1 MSKFTISNAKYDSQG
16 SRTSLYIVGRGRGF
30 KTFDTKQ
37 DAEIA
42 RSYQVI
48 LSYHDFAPKVYSE
61 VGRIV
66 IGSKLSNW
74 GYITQKVKTLGCNDP
89 CDDCG
94 CNRCERDLY
103 RYKNDMTYIAEEIN
117 DNCGFTIGD
126 LHMGNFGIMKGKL
139 VVIDTGMESFNGA
152 FA

>member
-16 SRTSLYIVGRGRGF
+16 SRTAFYIIGRGRGF

-48 LSYHDFAPKVYSE
+48 LSYHGFAPKVYSE

-66 IGSKLSNW
+66 IHGKLSPW
-74 GYITQKVKTLGCNDP
+74 GYITQKVKTLGCDDP

-94 CNRCERDLY
+94 CKHCERDLY
-103 RYKNDMTYIAEEIN
+103 KYEDDMINISEEIV
-117 DNCGFTIGD
+117 DNCGFRIGD
-126 LHMGNFGIMKGKL
+126 LHMGNFGIINGRL
-139 VVIDTGMESFNGA
+139 VVIDTGIESFNGA

>member
-42 RSYQVI
+42 RSYQII
-48 LSYHDFAPKVYSE
+48 LNYHDFAPKVYSE
-61 VGRIV
+61 VGRI
-66 IGSKLSNW
+66 IIKDTLSPW
-74 GYITQKVKTLGCNDP
+74 GYITQKVKTLGCSDP
-89 CDDCG
+89 SDDCR
-94 CNRCERDLY
+94 CKRCERDLY
-103 RYKNDMTYIAEEIN
+103 KYEDGMMCMAEDIDE
-117 DNCGFTIGD
+117 NCGFRIGD